1 MDADNSKLN
10 RNKVNKYKK
19 FFSDKVEQI
28 MIAKNVKKAEAIK
41 EIQDYQERLR
51 MNIEERN

>member
-1 MDADNSKLN
+1 MDAENSSLN

-19 FFSDKVEQI
+19 YFSDKVEEI

>member
-1 MDADNSKLN
+1 MDAENSSLN

-19 FFSDKVEQI
+19 YFSDKVEEI
-28 MIAKNVKKAEAIK
+28 MIAKNVKKAEAIE

>member
-1 MDADNSKLN
+1 MDADNSNLN
-10 RNKVNKYKK
+10 RSKVVKYKK
-19 FFSDKVEQI
+19 YFSDKVEEI